1 MNMNKYEKPPL
12 GLEPRWLHD
21 SCRITDILNAMER
34 YADSNISIP
43 KVWIKELKELLQ
55 RYEYAL
61 EINKR
66 ADG

>member
-34 YADSNISIP
+34 YADSNMPIP
-43 KVWIKELKELLQ
+43 KVWIEELKELL
-55 RYEYAL
+55 
-61 EINKR
+61 
-66 ADG
+66 